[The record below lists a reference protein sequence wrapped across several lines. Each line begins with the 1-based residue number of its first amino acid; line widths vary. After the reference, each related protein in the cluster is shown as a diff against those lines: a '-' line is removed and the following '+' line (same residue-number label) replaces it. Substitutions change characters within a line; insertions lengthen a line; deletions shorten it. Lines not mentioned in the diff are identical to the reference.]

1 MGKCKDEMIKLINGE
16 VEKVYIISEFET
28 HYDISKSLQVWKY
41 DKEKDIL
48 SYTSEINSFI
58 CFVFPSFL
66 SIITNKALNK
76 KPVNMVNGVRTTFI
90 LVTGKNI
97 AEITDNNNKILK

>member
-16 VEKVYIISEFET
+16 VEKVYIIWEIET

-48 SYTSEINSFI
+48 SYSIVTKNNIKRPYFI
-58 CFVFPSFL
+58 KIKNGANFVEKKYVGESMVDDAKLTITTEEEAIDILGLEVL
-66 SIITNKALNK
+66 SI
-76 KPVNMVNGVRTTFI
+76 
-90 LVTGKNI
+90 
-97 AEITDNNNKILK
+97 

>member
-41 DKEKDIL
+41 GKEKDIL
-48 SYTSEINSFI
+48 SYSIVTKNNIKRPYFI
-58 CFVFPSFL
+58 KIKNGANFVEKKYVGESMVDDAKLTITTEEEAIDILGLEVL
-66 SIITNKALNK
+66 SI
-76 KPVNMVNGVRTTFI
+76 
-90 LVTGKNI
+90 
-97 AEITDNNNKILK
+97 

>member
-16 VEKVYIISEFET
+16 VEKVYIISESET

-48 SYTSEINSFI
+48 SYSIVTKNNIKRPYFI
-58 CFVFPSFL
+58 KIKNGANFVEKKYVGESMVDDAKLTITTEEEAIDILGLEVL
-66 SIITNKALNK
+66 SI
-76 KPVNMVNGVRTTFI
+76 
-90 LVTGKNI
+90 
-97 AEITDNNNKILK
+97 

>member
-41 DKEKDIL
+41 DDAIETNVVDVYIRYLRGKIDVPGKE
-48 SYTSEINSFI
+48 SYIQTVRGMGYVIREKWVNYKINY
-58 CFVFPSFL
+58 
-66 SIITNKALNK
+66 
-76 KPVNMVNGVRTTFI
+76 
-90 LVTGKNI
+90 LVK
-97 AEITDNNNKILK
+97 

>member
-16 VEKVYIISEFET
+16 VEKVYIVSEFET

-48 SYTSEINSFI
+48 SYSTVTKNNIKRPYFIKIKNGANFIEKKYVGESMVDDAKLTIIKEQDAIDTLGVEI
-58 CFVFPSFL
+58 
-66 SIITNKALNK
+66 LN
-76 KPVNMVNGVRTTFI
+76 I
-90 LVTGKNI
+90 
-97 AEITDNNNKILK
+97 

>member
-48 SYTSEINSFI
+48 SYSIVTKNNIKRPYFI
-58 CFVFPSFL
+58 K
-66 SIITNKALNK
+66 I
-76 KPVNMVNGVRTTFI
+76 
-90 LVTGKNI
+90 KNI
-97 AEITDNNNKILK
+97 MYIVHYAQKWRTYVKRLE

>member
-28 HYDISKSLQVWKY
+28 QYDISKSLQVWKY

-48 SYTSEINSFI
+48 SYSIVTKNNIKRPHFI
-58 CFVFPSFL
+58 KIKNGANFVEKKYVGESMVDDAKLTITTEEEAIDILGLEVL
-66 SIITNKALNK
+66 SI
-76 KPVNMVNGVRTTFI
+76 
-90 LVTGKNI
+90 
-97 AEITDNNNKILK
+97 

>member
-28 HYDISKSLQVWKY
+28 QYDISKSLQVWKY

-48 SYTSEINSFI
+48 SYSIVTKNNIKRPYFI
-58 CFVFPSFL
+58 KIKNGANFVEKKYVGESMVDDAKLTITTEEEAIDILGLEVL
-66 SIITNKALNK
+66 SI
-76 KPVNMVNGVRTTFI
+76 
-90 LVTGKNI
+90 
-97 AEITDNNNKILK
+97 

>member
-16 VEKVYIISEFET
+16 IEKVYIMSEFET

-48 SYTSEINSFI
+48 SYSTVTKNNIKRPYFI
-58 CFVFPSFL
+58 KIKNGSNFVDKKYVGESMVDDAKL
-66 SIITNKALNK
+66 TIITEQEAIGILGKEILN
-76 KPVNMVNGVRTTFI
+76 V
-90 LVTGKNI
+90 
-97 AEITDNNNKILK
+97 

>member
-16 VEKVYIISEFET
+16 VEKVYIISEFVT

-48 SYTSEINSFI
+48 SYSIVTKNNIKRPYFI
-58 CFVFPSFL
+58 KIKNGANFVEKKYVGESMVDDAKLTITTEQEAIDILGLEVL
-66 SIITNKALNK
+66 SI
-76 KPVNMVNGVRTTFI
+76 
-90 LVTGKNI
+90 
-97 AEITDNNNKILK
+97 

>member
-28 HYDISKSLQVWKY
+28 HYDISKSLQVWKQ

-48 SYTSEINSFI
+48 SYSIVTKNNIKRPYFI
-58 CFVFPSFL
+58 KIKNGANFVEKKYVGESMVDDAKLTITTEQEAIDILGLEVL
-66 SIITNKALNK
+66 SI
-76 KPVNMVNGVRTTFI
+76 
-90 LVTGKNI
+90 
-97 AEITDNNNKILK
+97 

>member
-28 HYDISKSLQVWKY
+28 HYDILKSLQVWKY

-48 SYTSEINSFI
+48 SYSIVTKNNIKRPYFI
-58 CFVFPSFL
+58 KIKNGANFVDKKYVGESMVDDAKLTIITKQEAIDILGLEVL
-66 SIITNKALNK
+66 SI
-76 KPVNMVNGVRTTFI
+76 
-90 LVTGKNI
+90 
-97 AEITDNNNKILK
+97 

>member
-48 SYTSEINSFI
+48 SYSIVTKNNIKSGAN
-58 CFVFPSFL
+58 FVEKKYVGESMVDDAKLTITTEEEAIDILGLEVL
-66 SIITNKALNK
+66 SI
-76 KPVNMVNGVRTTFI
+76 
-90 LVTGKNI
+90 
-97 AEITDNNNKILK
+97 

>member
-28 HYDISKSLQVWKY
+28 RYDISKSLQVWKY

-48 SYTSEINSFI
+48 SYSIVTKNNIKRPYFIKIKNGANFVEKKYVGESMVDDAKLTITTEQEAINI
-58 CFVFPSFL
+58 LGLEVL
-66 SIITNKALNK
+66 SI
-76 KPVNMVNGVRTTFI
+76 
-90 LVTGKNI
+90 
-97 AEITDNNNKILK
+97 

>member
-48 SYTSEINSFI
+48 SYSIVTKNNIKRPYFIKNGANFVEKKYVGESMVDDAKLTITTEQEAINI
-58 CFVFPSFL
+58 LGIQV
-66 SIITNKALNK
+66 LN
-76 KPVNMVNGVRTTFI
+76 I
-90 LVTGKNI
+90 
-97 AEITDNNNKILK
+97 

>member
-48 SYTSEINSFI
+48 SYSIVTKNNIKRPYFI
-58 CFVFPSFL
+58 K
-66 SIITNKALNK
+66 IKNG
-76 KPVNMVNGVRTTFI
+76 MVNCFKKRSK
-90 LVTGKNI
+90 KNWGENI
-97 AEITDNNNKILK
+97 KSC

>member
-28 HYDISKSLQVWKY
+28 HYGISKSLQVWKY

-48 SYTSEINSFI
+48 SYSIVTKNNIKRPYFI
-58 CFVFPSFL
+58 KIKNGANFVDKKYVGESMVDDAKLTIITKQEAIDILGLEVL
-66 SIITNKALNK
+66 SI
-76 KPVNMVNGVRTTFI
+76 
-90 LVTGKNI
+90 
-97 AEITDNNNKILK
+97 

>member
-41 DKEKDIL
+41 DDAIETNVVDVYIRYLRGKIDVPGKE
-48 SYTSEINSFI
+48 SYIQT
-58 CFVFPSFL
+58 
-66 SIITNKALNK
+66 
-76 KPVNMVNGVRTTFI
+76 VRGMGYVI
-90 LVTGKNI
+90 REK
-97 AEITDNNNKILK
+97 

>member
-28 HYDISKSLQVWKY
+28 LYDISKSLQVWKY

-48 SYTSEINSFI
+48 SYSIVTKNNIKRPYFI
-58 CFVFPSFL
+58 KIKNGANFVEKKYVGESMVDDAKLTITTEQEAIDILGLEVL
-66 SIITNKALNK
+66 SI
-76 KPVNMVNGVRTTFI
+76 
-90 LVTGKNI
+90 
-97 AEITDNNNKILK
+97 

>member
-41 DKEKDIL
+41 DKE
-48 SYTSEINSFI
+48 
-58 CFVFPSFL
+58 
-66 SIITNKALNK
+66 II
-76 KPVNMVNGVRTTFI
+76 
-90 LVTGKNI
+90 
-97 AEITDNNNKILK
+97 